1 MTADAWRGLR
11 DLPDSEVASPAP
23 RTGEQGGGK
32 AESTPFRTIGGI
44 SGLRVRVVRRARNI
58 TPILRHRLP
67 GARRQRGES
76 TSAPTGRVPPRPAQ
90 GAAPRTRSA
99 WERTSTSRS
108 RGTGPNRLT
117 PGWTPSWTSQ
127 GRRRSGARSIAAPG
141 SRHDEHAHERA
152 VFHGRLVCW
161 DRHDELLSPS
171 WYGIFVT
178 WRTRS
183 FARSF
188 ALTSRHTRSSIGA
201 QPTGSGSAASYP
213 HTAPRLEG
221 WILRSPLRCA
231 VSFTRVSACGETV
244 NSTVEQDGAS
254 CS

>member
-161 DRHDELLSPS
+161 STALAPLQRRPLALPGQECAGTATMNCCRRRGTESSSP
-171 WYGIFVT
+171 GE
-178 WRTRS
+178 RDH
-183 FARSF
+183 
-188 ALTSRHTRSSIGA
+188 SRDHS
-201 QPTGSGSAASYP
+201 
-213 HTAPRLEG
+213 H
-221 WILRSPLRCA
+221 
-231 VSFTRVSACGETV
+231 
-244 NSTVEQDGAS
+244 
-254 CS
+254 